1 MKTKMIA
8 TLAGLA
14 MLAPG
19 AAWAD
24 EPWEYLTI
32 DEDASPLYV
41 ATQVDPLT
49 GISLVVDCF
58 YDLYEYSIAVVHED
72 DYDAKAS
79 YAPSVTTQW
88 VVDGELVNAPVFAF
102 ENRGQ
107 LAVSA
112 YAYDDETTFQTLYD
126 AIRGARERITVRYL
140 DTVAT
145 FDAAGVAEAIASVE
159 QACEAET

>member
-1 MKTKMIA
+1 MKLKVIA
-8 TLAGLA
+8 ALAGLA
-14 MLAPG
+14 TLMPG
-19 AAWAD
+19 AAGAA
-24 EPWEYLTI
+24 EPWEFLTM
-32 DEDASPLYV
+32 DEETAPLYV
-41 ATQVDPLT
+41 AAQVDPLT

-58 YDLYEYSIAVVHED
+58 YEFYEYSIAVVLPED
-72 DYDAKAS
+72 FDATAS

-88 VVDGELVNAPVFAF
+88 VVDGELVNAPSFAF

-112 YAYDDETTFQTLYD
+112 YAPDDETTFQPLYD

-145 FDAAGVAEAIASVE
+145 FDATGVADAIAAVE
-159 QACEAET
+159 RSCEDES